1 MDVLGDKLWIFL
13 ALVFVA
19 VFLLSQGLVIP
30 VFGESRGA
38 RKRMNQRMKI
48 LTKGD
53 GGAERVS
60 LMREQFMRGLSPL
73 EKRLESLSLLQPLVT
88 LIAQSGYRTR
98 AYRVLLLAALLA
110 GVTGFVGY
118 ALSQAWWS
126 IPVAAPIGAIIP
138 FVYLRNKR
146 RQRIA
151 KIEEQLPDVVDVI
164 IRALKAGHPFI
175 EAIRLVS
182 TEMPSP
188 VKEEFQTTFNEIN
201 YGGDVRSALFGL
213 LQRVPSVLIMAL
225 ITAVLVQRESGGNL
239 AEVLEKIAAVI
250 RGRFRFQRR
259 VRTLSAEGRIS
270 AWVLTMTPF
279 VLFVLISLVNPDY
292 MPMLTESPR
301 GGDIVLLALVL
312 VVIGVFWNKKILNL
326 KV

>member
-1 MDVLGDKLWIFL
+1 MDVLGDKLWVFL
-13 ALVFVA
+13 VLVFVA
-19 VFLLSQGLVIP
+19 VFLLSQGLVVP
-30 VFGESRGA
+30 VFGENRGA
-38 RKRMNQRMKI
+38 RKRLSQRMKN
-48 LTKGD
+48 LTAGD
-53 GGAERVS
+53 GEVERVS
-60 LMREQFMRGLSPL
+60 LMREHYLRDLSPL
-73 EKRLESLSLLQPLVT
+73 EKRLETLSLLEPLIT

-98 AYRVLLLAALLA
+98 AYRVVLLALLLA
-110 GVTGFVGY
+110 VTAGFVGY
-118 ALSQAWWS
+118 YFKSTWW
-126 IPVAAPIGAIIP
+126 IPVLFAPFGASLP
-138 FVYLRNKR
+138 FLYLRRKR
-146 RQRIA
+146 SQRIA

-164 IRALKAGHPFI
+164 IRALRAGHPFI

-182 TEMPSP
+182 TEMPGP

-201 YGGDVRSALFGL
+201 YGGDVRSALLGL

-239 AEVLEKIAAVI
+239 AEVLEKIASVI

-301 GGDIVLLALVL
+301 GGDIVLVALVL
-312 VVIGVFWNKKILNL
+312 IVIGVFWIKKILNL

>member
-1 MDVLGDKLWIFL
+1 MDVLGDKLWIFI

-38 RKRMNQRMKI
+38 RKRLGQRMRQI
-48 LTKGD
+48 SESD
-53 GGAERVS
+53 GAAERVS
-60 LMREQFMRGLSPL
+60 LVREQYLRDLSPL
-73 EKRLESLSLLQPLVT
+73 EKRLESMALLQPLVT

-98 AYRVLLLAALLA
+98 AYRVLLMAMLLAALA
-110 GVTGFVGY
+110 GFVSYSLTGIWWAPL
-118 ALSQAWWS
+118 ALS
-126 IPVAAPIGAIIP
+126 PLGAATP
-138 FVYLRNKR
+138 FLYLRRKR
-146 RQRIA
+146 SQRIA

-164 IRALKAGHPFI
+164 IRALRAGHPFI

-188 VKEEFQTTFNEIN
+188 VKEEFQATFNEIN
-201 YGGDVRSALFGL
+201 YGGDVRLAMFGL

-239 AEVLEKIAAVI
+239 AEVLEKIASVI

-279 VLFVLISLVNPDY
+279 VLFLMIMLVNPGY
-292 MPMLTESPR
+292 MPMLTESTR
-301 GGDIVLLALVL
+301 GDDIILIALLLIVL
-312 VVIGVFWNKKILNL
+312 GVFWIKKILNI

>member
-19 VFLLSQGLVIP
+19 VFLLSQGMVIP

-38 RKRMNQRMKI
+38 RKRMSQRMKN
-48 LTKGD
+48 LTMKD
-53 GGAERVS
+53 GSEERLS
-60 LMREQFMRGLSPL
+60 LMREQYLKDLSPL
-73 EKRLESLSLLQPLVT
+73 EKQLETLSLLQPLVA
-88 LIAQSGYRTR
+88 LVAQSGYRTR
-98 AYRVLLLAALLA
+98 AYRVLLLAMLLA
-110 GVTGFVGY
+110 VVCGY
-118 ALSQAWWS
+118 AGYSVSGAWWA
-126 IPVAAPIGAIIP
+126 PLVVAPLGALIP
-138 FVYLRNKR
+138 FMYLRKKR
-146 RQRIA
+146 SERIA

-164 IRALKAGHPFI
+164 IRALRAGHPFI

-239 AEVLEKIAAVI
+239 AEVLEKIASVI

-292 MPMLTESPR
+292 MPMLTESTR
-301 GGDIVLLALVL
+301 GGDIILIALVL
-312 VVIGVFWNKKILNL
+312 IVIGVFWIKKILNL

>member
-1 MDVLGDKLWIFL
+1 MDVLGDKLWVFL
-13 ALVFVA
+13 VLVFVA
-19 VFLLSQGLVIP
+19 VFLLSQGLVVP
-30 VFGESRGA
+30 VFGENRGA
-38 RKRMNQRMKI
+38 RKRLSQRMKN
-48 LTKGD
+48 LTAGD
-53 GGAERVS
+53 GEVERVS
-60 LMREQFMRGLSPL
+60 LMREHYLRDLSPL
-73 EKRLESLSLLQPLVT
+73 EKRLETLSLLEPLIT

-98 AYRVLLLAALLA
+98 AYRVVLLALLLA
-110 GVTGFVGY
+110 VTAGFVGY
-118 ALSQAWWS
+118 YFKSTWW
-126 IPVAAPIGAIIP
+126 IPVLFAPFGASLP
-138 FVYLRNKR
+138 FLYLRRKR
-146 RQRIA
+146 SHRIA

-164 IRALKAGHPFI
+164 IRALRAGHPFI

-201 YGGDVRSALFGL
+201 YGGDVRSALLGL

-239 AEVLEKIAAVI
+239 AEVLEKIASVI

-301 GGDIVLLALVL
+301 GGDIVLVALVL
-312 VVIGVFWNKKILNL
+312 IVIGIFWIKKILNL

>member
-38 RKRMNQRMKI
+38 RKRLSQRMQN
-48 LTKGD
+48 LASADGD
-53 GGAERVS
+53 QHRVS
-60 LMREQFMRGLSPL
+60 LLQEQYLRDLSPL
-73 EKRLESLSLLQPLVT
+73 EKRLESMSMLQPLVV

-98 AYRVLLLAALLA
+98 AYRVLLLSAALAVLA
-110 GVTGFVGY
+110 GFVGY
-118 ALSQAWWS
+118 NLTKVLWAPLAL
-126 IPVAAPIGAIIP
+126 APMGAMIP
-138 FVYLRNKR
+138 FLYLRNKR
-146 RQRIA
+146 SKRIA
-151 KIEEQLPDVVDVI
+151 RIEEQLPDVVDVI
-164 IRALKAGHPFI
+164 IRALRAGHPFI

-188 VKEEFQTTFNEIN
+188 VREEFQTTFNEIN
-201 YGGDVRSALFGL
+201 YGGDVRAALFGL
-213 LQRVPSVLIMAL
+213 LQRVPSVLVMAL

-239 AEVLEKIAAVI
+239 AEVLEKIASVI

-301 GGDIVLLALVL
+301 GGDIILLALVL
-312 VVIGVFWNKKILNL
+312 IVVGVFWIKKILNI

>member
-1 MDVLGDKLWIFL
+1 MDVLGDKLWIFI

-38 RKRMNQRMKI
+38 RKRLSQRMKQI
-48 LTKGD
+48 TD
-53 GGAERVS
+53 SDESAERVS
-60 LMREQFMRGLSPL
+60 LMREQYLRDLSPL

-98 AYRVLLLAALLA
+98 AYRVLMFALLMA
-110 GVTGFVGY
+110 GVAGFAGYSLTGIWWAPL
-118 ALSQAWWS
+118 ALA
-126 IPVAAPIGAIIP
+126 PLGAAIP
-138 FVYLRNKR
+138 FFYLRRKR
-146 RQRIA
+146 NQRIA

-164 IRALKAGHPFI
+164 IRALRAGHPFI

-182 TEMPSP
+182 AEMPSP
-188 VKEEFQTTFNEIN
+188 VKDEFQLTFNEIN
-201 YGGDVRSALFGL
+201 YGGDVRAALFGL

-239 AEVLEKIAAVI
+239 AEVLEKIASVI

-279 VLFVLISLVNPDY
+279 VLFVLISLINPDY
-292 MPMLTESPR
+292 MPMLIESSR
-301 GGDIVLLALVL
+301 GGDIILIALLLI
-312 VVIGVFWNKKILNL
+312 VVGVFWIKKILNI

>member
-13 ALVFVA
+13 VLVFVA
-19 VFLLSQGLVIP
+19 VFLLSQGLVVP
-30 VFGESRGA
+30 VFGENRGA
-38 RKRMNQRMKI
+38 RKRLSQRMKN
-48 LTKGD
+48 LTSGD
-53 GGAERVS
+53 GEGERVS
-60 LMREQFMRGLSPL
+60 LMREHYLRDLSPL
-73 EKRLESLSLLQPLVT
+73 EKRLETLSLLEPLIT

-98 AYRVLLLAALLA
+98 AYRVVLLALLLAMAA
-110 GVTGFVGY
+110 GFVGY
-118 ALSQAWWS
+118 YFKSTWWV
-126 IPVAAPIGAIIP
+126 PLLFAPFGAFLP
-138 FVYLRNKR
+138 FLYLRRKR
-146 RQRIA
+146 SQRIA
-151 KIEEQLPDVVDVI
+151 MIEEQLPDVVDVI
-164 IRALKAGHPFI
+164 IRALRAGHPFI

-201 YGGDVRSALFGL
+201 YGGDVRSALLGL

-239 AEVLEKIAAVI
+239 AEVLEKIASVI

-301 GGDIVLLALVL
+301 GGDIVLTALVL
-312 VVIGVFWNKKILNL
+312 IVIGVFWIKKILNL

>member
-19 VFLLSQGLVIP
+19 VFLLSQGMVIP

-38 RKRMNQRMKI
+38 RKRLNQRMKH
-48 LTKGD
+48 LTTKE
-53 GGAERVS
+53 GAEKRVS
-60 LMREQFMRGLSPL
+60 LMREHYLKDLSPL
-73 EKRLESLSLLQPLVT
+73 EKRLETLSLLQPLVT
-88 LIAQSGYRTR
+88 LVAQSGYRTR
-98 AYRVLLLAALLA
+98 AYRVLLLAVLLA
-110 GVTGFVGY
+110 VVAGFVGF
-118 ALSQAWWS
+118 SISGAWWS
-126 IPVAAPIGAIIP
+126 PLIVAPLGALMP
-138 FVYLRNKR
+138 FIYLKKKR
-146 RQRIA
+146 SERIA

-164 IRALKAGHPFI
+164 IRALRAGHPFI

-239 AEVLEKIAAVI
+239 AEVLEKIASVI

-292 MPMLTESPR
+292 MPMLTESSR
-301 GGDIVLLALVL
+301 GSDLILIALVL
-312 VVIGVFWNKKILNL
+312 IVIGVFWIKKILNL

>member
-1 MDVLGDKLWIFL
+1 MEALGDKLWIFL

-38 RKRMNQRMKI
+38 RKRLNERMHKM
-48 LTKGD
+48 TQGD
-53 GGAERVS
+53 EGQKRLS
-60 LMREQFMRGLSPL
+60 LMQEQYLRDLSPL
-73 EKRLESLSLLQPLVT
+73 EKRLESMHLLQPLVS

-98 AYRVLLLAALLA
+98 AYRVLLLALLLA
-110 GVTGFVGY
+110 GVAAFVGF
-118 ALSQAWWS
+118 SMTKAWWA
-126 IPVAAPIGAIIP
+126 PVVLAPLAASAP
-138 FVYLRNKR
+138 FLYLRNQRSK
-146 RQRIA
+146 RIA

-164 IRALKAGHPFI
+164 IRALRAGHPFI

-188 VKEEFQTTFNEIN
+188 VKEEFQKTFNEIN
-201 YGGDVRSALFGL
+201 YGGDVRAALFGL
-213 LQRVPSVLIMAL
+213 LQRVPSVLVMAL

-239 AEVLEKIAAVI
+239 AEVLEKIAGVI

-270 AWVLTMTPF
+270 AWVLTLTPF

-292 MPMLTESPR
+292 MPMLIESPR
-301 GGDIVLLALVL
+301 GADIVLIALIL
-312 VVIGVFWNKKILNL
+312 IVIGVFWIKKILNI

>member
-13 ALVFVA
+13 VLVFVA
-19 VFLLSQGLVIP
+19 VFLLSQGLVVP
-30 VFGESRGA
+30 VFGENRGA
-38 RKRMNQRMKI
+38 RKRLSQRMKN
-48 LTKGD
+48 LTAGD
-53 GGAERVS
+53 GEGERVS
-60 LMREQFMRGLSPL
+60 LMREHYLRDLSPL
-73 EKRLESLSLLQPLVT
+73 EKRLETLSLLEPLVT

-98 AYRVLLLAALLA
+98 AYRVVLLALLLA
-110 GVTGFVGY
+110 VTAGFVGY
-118 ALSQAWWS
+118 YFKSTWWVPLLFAPFGALL
-126 IPVAAPIGAIIP
+126 P
-138 FVYLRNKR
+138 FLYLRRKR
-146 RQRIA
+146 SQRIA
-151 KIEEQLPDVVDVI
+151 MIEEQLPDVVDVI
-164 IRALKAGHPFI
+164 IRALRAGHPFI

-201 YGGDVRSALFGL
+201 YGGDVRSALLGL

-239 AEVLEKIAAVI
+239 AEVLEKIASVI

-279 VLFVLISLVNPDY
+279 VLFVLISLVSPNY

-301 GGDIVLLALVL
+301 GGDIILIALVMI
-312 VVIGVFWNKKILNL
+312 VIGVFWIKKILNL